1 MATAATEEL
10 QEAALEDVE
19 GLTLA
24 DIRRRL
30 LEHGRWKVRMA
41 ESAAALMVKG
51 YPHHRIRAELGLTGE
66 QYRHVR
72 RWLRM
77 AMRSDVSFGARG
89 R

>member
-10 QEAALEDVE
+10 QEVALEDVE

-30 LEHGRWKVRMA
+30 LEHGRWKIRMA

-51 YPHHRIRAELGLTGE
+51 YPHHRIRSELGLSAE

-77 AMRSDVSFGARG
+77 AMRAS
-89 R
+89 